1 MNPFRSRQIA
11 VLYIAMWVGTT
22 IVAAS
27 ITGGYTVPLLVTL
40 MPMLAA
46 PWTLTVLDDASRDAS

>member
-1 MNPFRSRQIA
+1 MNPFRTRQIA
-11 VLYIAMWVGTT
+11 GAYIAMWVGTT

-27 ITGGYTVPLLVTL
+27 LAGAYTVELLVTL

-46 PWTLTVLDDASRDAS
+46 PWALTVLDDASRDA